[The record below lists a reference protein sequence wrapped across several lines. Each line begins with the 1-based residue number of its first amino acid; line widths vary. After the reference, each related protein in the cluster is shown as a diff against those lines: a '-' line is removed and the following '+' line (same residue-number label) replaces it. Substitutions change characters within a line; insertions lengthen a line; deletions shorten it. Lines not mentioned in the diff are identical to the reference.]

1 MFGTVQLPLDGVR
14 IIDMT
19 SVVMGPL
26 GTHVL
31 ADQGAEVIV
40 IEDRRGDTN
49 RSMGIG
55 PHPELSGVT
64 MNLMRNK
71 RSIGLDVRTPEGYEA
86 LGRLVASA
94 DVFVTN
100 LRPGSRGRAR
110 VTYDDLRVF
119 KPDLIYCAAAGYPAD
134 SELADA
140 PAYDDIIQSASGI
153 ADLSQ
158 RVGLPPVLMPTL
170 VADKTAGLV
179 IANAI
184 AVALFQ
190 RERTGRGADVTIAMT
205 EVMRSYLLVEHG
217 ASAIPEPPL
226 GPAGYARILTPE
238 RRPHATSDGIINVLP
253 YDQSHYETIFRL
265 GGRLD
270 LLDDQR
276 ILTRRSRIENGGS
289 LYREVAAILLQRT
302 TDEWIE
308 LFRAADIPAS
318 KVGTIDELVAVLPL
332 AEHPH
337 GGRYRV
343 TPPLTGQTASADVVR
358 RHAPLHGEHNREVLA
373 EVGYSAAE
381 IDAFERDGVLY
392 AGPS

>member
-1 MFGTVQLPLDGVR
+1 MTLPLDGIR

-26 GTHVL
+26 GTHIL
-31 ADQGAEVIV
+31 ADLGADVIV

-55 PHPELSGVT
+55 PHAQLSGVT

-71 RSIGLDVRTPEGYEA
+71 RSIGLDIRTPQGYEA
-86 LGRLVASA
+86 LGRLVAGA
-94 DVFVTN
+94 DVFATN
-100 LRPGSRGRAR
+100 LRPGSRARAR
-110 VTYDDLRVF
+110 LTYDDMRTF
-119 KPDLIYCAAAGYPAD
+119 KSDIVYCAAAGFPVD

-153 ADLSQ
+153 CDLSQ
-158 RVGLPPVLMPTL
+158 KVGLPPVLVPTL
-170 VADKTAGLV
+170 IADKTAGLV

-184 AVALFQ
+184 TVALFQ
-190 RERTGRGADVTIAMT
+190 RERTGQGSDITIAMT

-238 RRPHATSDGIINVLP
+238 RRPHATADGMVNVLP

-265 GGRLD
+265 GGRED
-270 LLDDQR
+270 LIGDPR
-276 ILTRRSRIENGGS
+276 IMTRRSRMENGGT
-289 LYREVAAILLQRT
+289 LYREVATILLQRT
-302 TDEWIE
+302 TDEWME
-308 LFRAADIPAS
+308 VFSRADIPS
-318 KVGTIDELVAVLPL
+318 SRVATVDDLLTDLPL
-332 AEHPH
+332 ADHPH

-343 TPPLTGQTASADVVR
+343 TPPLTGQVADVDVVR
-358 RHAPLHGEHNREVLA
+358 RPAPLHGEHNREVLA
-373 EVGYSAAE
+373 EVGYTDAE
-381 IDAFERDGVLY
+381 IDALHADGVLY